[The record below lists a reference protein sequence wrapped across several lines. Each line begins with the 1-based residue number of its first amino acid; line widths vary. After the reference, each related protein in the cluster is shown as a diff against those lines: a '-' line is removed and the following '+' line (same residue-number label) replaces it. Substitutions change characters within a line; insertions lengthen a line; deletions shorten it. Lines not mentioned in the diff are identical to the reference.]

1 MTQITSTLFPQSS
14 PSEWEERDISE
25 ALTGFSR
32 HFPEFS
38 CLHHNL
44 INQVLSFATFEEVE
58 GRKVAYLGSSAQK
71 RLSLSVGRG

>member
-1 MTQITSTLFPQSS
+1 MAQITSTLLPQSS

-38 CLHHNL
+38 WPVFIITLSTRYFLLLHL
-44 INQVLSFATFEEVE
+44 
-58 GRKVAYLGSSAQK
+58 RKWRAE
-71 RLSLSVGRG
+71 RLRN